1 MIYKYVESGVD
12 LGCHCTE
19 SFVEGLAVRPRVA
32 GGRGEGVTEP
42 AISETANIRAGV
54 GKTF

>member
-1 MIYKYVESGVD
+1 MSNQVWIWVVTALKVSLRD
-12 LGCHCTE
+12 WL
-19 SFVEGLAVRPRVA
+19 SGLAWQ
-32 GGRGEGVTEP
+32 GGGGGVTEP

>member
-1 MIYKYVESGVD
+1 MSNQVWIWVVTALKVSLRD
-12 LGCHCTE
+12 WL
-19 SFVEGLAVRPRVA
+19 SGLAWQ
-32 GGRGEGVTEP
+32 GGGGGGVTEP